1 MTPREKIQF
10 VYELAFHPPRL
21 NAVWN
26 RIKIGDAVDKE
37 QIGELLNMALLL
49 HQALP
54 EDGYSSKPKTP
65 SRSAGKSDSIVR

>member
-65 SRSAGKSDSIVR
+65 SRKL